1 MENEERFKA
10 CLLGGAI
17 GDALGYPVEFMSL
30 EQIRAHYGPEGI
42 TRFTL
47 DKYTKKALVSD
58 DTQMTLFTADGIVR
72 GYERCSERGI
82 GSFVGSGV
90 YPAYLRWLYTQTGR
104 LEHEQWLRR
113 PERGMGG
120 AERRWILDVEEL
132 YARRAPG
139 LTCLSALESRK
150 VGTMEEPLNDS
161 KGCGGV
167 MRVAP
172 VGLFLHDD
180 PEYAFRTGCEVA
192 ALTHGHP
199 TGYLAAGALAL
210 MIAELLNGNTMEG
223 SASSAIQELAKWPQS
238 EETLK
243 AMKQAMELAGSSLAP
258 EAAISALGEG
268 WIAEEALAIALYS
281 ALREEEFTQ
290 ALAVSVNHNGDSDST
305 GAICGN
311 LLGARDGMAV
321 IPEAWLSQ
329 LEMKDFIEEIADTLL
344 RTCKRKNHRYIS

>member
-30 EQIRAHYGPEGI
+30 EQIRERYGPEGI
-42 TRFTL
+42 TKFTL

-90 YPAYLRWLYTQTGR
+90 YPAYIRWLYTQTGR
-104 LEHEQWLRR
+104 LDHEQWLR
-113 PERGMGG
+113 PERGLGDGG
-120 AERRWILDVEEL
+120 RRWILDVEEL
-132 YARRAPG
+132 HARRAPG
-139 LTCLSALESRK
+139 LTCLSALESGK

-172 VGLFLHDD
+172 VGLFLYND

-223 SASSAIQELAKWPQS
+223 SASSAMQELAKWKQS

-243 AMKQAMELAGSSLAP
+243 AMEHALELAGSSLAVE
-258 EAAISALGEG
+258 EAITRLGEG

-329 LEMKDFIEEIADTLL
+329 LEMKDFIEEISDTLL
-344 RTCKRKNHRYIS
+344 RTCERKNHR

>member
-1 MENEERFKA
+1 MKKDGRFKA

-30 EQIRAHYGPEGI
+30 EQIKAEYGPAGI

-47 DKYTKKALVSD
+47 DQHTHQALVSD

-90 YPAYLRWLYTQTGR
+90 YPAYLRWLYTQTGHTSH
-104 LEHEQWLRR
+104 EHWVRR
-113 PERGMGG
+113 PERNSGDAG
-120 AERRWILDVEEL
+120 RRWILDVEEL

-139 LTCLSALESRK
+139 FTCLTALESGK

-172 VGLFLHDD
+172 VGLFLHHD

-223 SASSAIQELAKWPQS
+223 SASSAMQELTKWPHS
-238 EETLK
+238 EEPWT
-243 AMKQAMELAGSSLAP
+243 AMKQAMELADSNLAAE
-258 EAAISALGEG
+258 EAITRLGEG
-268 WIAEEALAIALYS
+268 WIAEEALAIALYC
-281 ALREEEFTQ
+281 ALQEEEFTRC
-290 ALAVSVNHNGDSDST
+290 LAMSVNHNGDSDST

-321 IPEAWLSQ
+321 IPDAWLNQ

-344 RTCKRKNHRYIS
+344 HTVER

>member
-30 EQIRAHYGPEGI
+30 EQIRTQYGPEGI

-104 LEHEQWLRR
+104 LDHEHWLR
-113 PERGMGG
+113 PERGLADAG
-120 AERRWILDVEEL
+120 RRWILDVEEL
-132 YARRAPG
+132 HARRAPG
-139 LTCLSALESRK
+139 LTCLSALESGK
-150 VGTMEEPLNDS
+150 VGTMEQPLNDS

-172 VGLFLHDD
+172 VGLFLYND

-223 SASSAIQELAKWPQS
+223 SASSAIQELTRWKQS
-238 EETLK
+238 EETLA
-243 AMKQAMELAGSSLAP
+243 AMEQAMELAGSHLTA
-258 EAAISALGEG
+258 EDAISRLGEG

-281 ALREEEFTQ
+281 TLREEEFTQ

-321 IPEAWLSQ
+321 IPATWLSQ

-344 RTCKRKNHRYIS
+344 RTCERKNHR

>member
-1 MENEERFKA
+1 MKNDERFRA

-30 EQIRAHYGPEGI
+30 EQIKAQYGPEGI
-42 TRFTL
+42 TNFTL
-47 DKYTKKALVSD
+47 DKYTRKALVSD

-90 YPAYLRWLYTQTGR
+90 YPAYLRWLYTQTGH
-104 LEHEQWLRR
+104 LDQEQWLH
-113 PERGMGG
+113 PERGLGN
-120 AERRWILDVEEL
+120 ATRRWILDVEEL
-132 YARRAPG
+132 FARRAPG
-139 LTCLSALESRK
+139 LTCLSALESGK

-172 VGLFLHDD
+172 VGLFLYND
-180 PEYAFRTGCEVA
+180 PEYAFRTGCEAA

-223 SASSAIQELAKWPQS
+223 SASSAMQELTKWRHS
-238 EETLK
+238 EETLT
-243 AMKQAMELAGSSLAP
+243 AMKQAMELAGSSLAAE
-258 EAAISALGEG
+258 EAITRLGEG

-281 ALREEEFTQ
+281 ALREEGFTQ
-290 ALAVSVNHNGDSDST
+290 ALVVSVNHNGDSDST

-321 IPEAWLSQ
+321 IPEAWLNQ

-344 RTCKRKNHRYIS
+344 HTFERKERRH